1 MIDPTP
7 HLPDI
12 ERLRAF
18 IAANFYI
25 PTDQRL
31 DETTSFL
38 AHGIIDSTGVLELV
52 SFVEREF
59 GIAVGDDELVPSN
72 FDSIAALSEFIR
84 KKRGGSGVLAG

>member
-1 MIDPTP
+1 MIDPI
-7 HLPDI
+7 PDT

-25 PTDQRL
+25 PAGQRL

-38 AHGIIDSTGVLELV
+38 AQGIIDSTGVLELV
-52 SFVEREF
+52 TFVEQEF
-59 GIAVGDDELVPSN
+59 GIAIGDDELVPSN

-84 KKRGGSGVLAG
+84 KKRGTRGVLAG